1 MSNPKSLRRSSKLA
15 AAVLLAFDLRS
26 VAPKPFH
33 PGAGGENADGQ
44 QRKELAPADGT
55 ADLNCTTEHFRVE
68 PNRVSARRQG
78 ELGAFHRP
86 APRQKTANERNNRNQ
101 QEKASERRCC
111 AQGILPFAKPNQR
124 DEEDERG
131 GQDRERRGEQRPN
144 EEAGAKTDLS
154 LSL

>member
-44 QRKELAPADGT
+44 QRKEPAPADST

-68 PNRVSARRQG
+68 PSRVSARRQG
-78 ELGAFHRP
+78 ELGAFHCP

-111 AQGILPFAKPNQR
+111 AQGIVPFGQPNES

-144 EEAGAKTDLS
+144 EEAGPRPVLA
-154 LSL
+154 

>member
-26 VAPKPFH
+26 VEPKPFH

-55 ADLNCTTEHFRVE
+55 ADLNCPTES
-68 PNRVSARRQG
+68 RVSARRQC

-111 AQGILPFAKPNQR
+111 AQGIVPFGQLNES

-144 EEAGAKTDLS
+144 EEAGAETGLRADPGS
-154 LSL
+154 S